1 MAQTVTS
8 VRERAARRKGGPSST
23 EDPIALEIHKLDNNV
38 PNSLRHGELIPTSD
52 KLPPPF
58 DFERLTRFMAWGLLM
73 APLQFT
79 WFKVLSRNFPI
90 KTGAA
95 AAGSSSMVPALK
107 RVACDQLVFAPVGMF
122 SFFVPITFFLSFL
135 STYILPLPSA

>member
-8 VRERAARRKGGPSST
+8 IRERAARKRGGPTSE
-23 EDPIALEIHKLDNNV
+23 EDPIALEIHNVDNKI

-90 KTGAA
+90 KTGAT
-95 AAGSSSMVPALK
+95 AAGSSSMAPALK
-107 RVACDQLVFAPVGMF
+107 RVACDQLIFAPVGM
-122 SFFVPITFFLSFL
+122 
-135 STYILPLPSA
+135 YIVS